1 MKFRAMGY
9 WGRACIHPNQVS
21 IANKIFT
28 ADKEMLR
35 KAEEVIKLL
44 GDGTRGVAQASDG
57 SMVDI
62 AHLHWARKFT
72 EITQ

>member
-1 MKFRAMGY
+1 
-9 WGRACIHPNQVS
+9 
-21 IANKIFT
+21 
-28 ADKEMLR
+28 
-35 KAEEVIKLL
+35 L

-62 AHLHWARKFT
+62 AHLHWARKFI